1 MRAIFTTL
9 RNVSSVDRN
18 ADVAGDLPKDY
29 HLRWTL
35 PSILAK
41 HHENVWKAAEGLQ
54 HPGNATCL
62 SYDNPCSEQIILT
75 LKFCRVNLSLL

>member
-41 HHENVWKAAEGLQ
+41 HHENVRKAAEGLQ
-54 HPGNATCL
+54 HPG
-62 SYDNPCSEQIILT
+62 SYCPSYGNPCSEQIILT
-75 LKFCRVNLSLL
+75 LKFTE